1 MRFIR
6 ENLSK
11 PHFKA
16 MLVGGSIAAAVTLI
30 IHFLALIFGRGET
43 QAGWA
48 LLGPWFIITAPAYW
62 LIQTCGF
69 EWEAGSVYQV
79 SMYVVAL
86 MVAIN
91 STISAIVGLL
101 ITKVIAFFRS
111 I

>member
-6 ENLSK
+6 EHFSK

-16 MLVGGSIAAAVTLI
+16 MIVGGSIAAVVTLI
-30 IHFLALIFGRGET
+30 IHFLALLFGRGET

-62 LIQTCGF
+62 IIRTCGF

-79 SMYVVAL
+79 SVYVVTL
-86 MVAIN
+86 MMAIN
-91 STISAIVGLL
+91 STIGAIVGLL
-101 ITKVIAFFRS
+101 LTKITIIFRS